1 MTSDRNHTAPPPPVD
16 GRGAMALALEQT
28 HDVKEKVELCADSLG
43 SSNDIAK
50 KSIAEG
56 TNPLS
61 ARESLANNERVL
73 LSLSTG
79 DLQPVI
85 KASIGVAI
93 YPDNGATGEQLI
105 GNADTAMYRAKKS
118 MTGCVFF
125 NALDTEGTSAISP
138 GLRS

>member
-1 MTSDRNHTAPPPPVD
+1 MTSDRNHTAPPLPVD

-73 LSLSTG
+73 LSLSTWETCN
-79 DLQPVI
+79 LSSRR
-85 KASIGVAI
+85 ASASPFIL
-93 YPDNGATGEQLI
+93 T
-105 GNADTAMYRAKKS
+105 TALPE
-118 MTGCVFF
+118 
-125 NALDTEGTSAISP
+125 NN
-138 GLRS
+138 